1 MIFILMALRLVML
14 VLTPLELG
22 GDEAQYWAWS
32 QNLSWGYFSKP
43 PLIAWVVRLST
54 SVFGD
59 SEAAI
64 RLPALLFH
72 TGNCLMYSG
81 YRSTASGGKNRFLGC
96 PYLYPDSG
104 RSTFFFFNKYRRL
117 PFIFLL
123 FGALCPLSGSQTR
136 IMIKSRQ
143 DSGGLLLG
151 IALGLGFLSKYAL
164 LFFISPLILLFF
176 TDTTIR
182 KALWSQAG
190 ALAIAVFFAL
200 ITPNLLWNMQH
211 DFATAS
217 HTVANA
223 NWAETNFAFKTLFD
237 FWSGQLGVFGPI
249 AFCLLPV
256 ACVWGVRQ
264 KHNKPWCFRLTFF
277 VLFPLFIVSIQ
288 AFISRAHANWAAS
301 SYIAG
306 SLLVT
311 LWALGNRHLFWLC
324 LSNILHFVF
333 MALLFSISLFPGLAD
348 QLGMGNSIKR
358 LRGWK
363 ETANTLLSLTPGTG
377 ENFAALAFDD
387 RMTFY
392 TTTYYGRHRDHP
404 PLTMWLPHDRPG
416 HQAELESPLPEKPG
430 GPVLLAYRFE
440 GNIPPGR
447 ADFKTTTPLKT
458 YKVRLDNQRQRTY
471 HLFIARGHD
480 RQSRAHGNM
489 LIQNRP

>member
-1 MIFILMALRLVML
+1 MGLYAL
-14 VLTPLELG
+14 
-22 GDEAQYWAWS
+22 
-32 QNLSWGYFSKP
+32 
-43 PLIAWVVRLST
+43 
-54 SVFGD
+54 
-59 SEAAI
+59 I
-64 RLPALLFH
+64 RLADANH
-72 TGNCLMYSG
+72 D
-81 YRSTASGGKNRFLGC
+81 K
-96 PYLYPDSG
+96 
-104 RSTFFFFNKYRRL
+104 K
-117 PFIFLL
+117 
-123 FGALCPLSGSQTR
+123 QTR
-136 IMIKSRQ
+136 Q
-143 DSGGLLLG
+143 WGLLLG